1 MEVRRVIEPT
11 VEELLN
17 DPIARLLMTRDGLT
31 RDVVRECIR
40 DARRK
45 FTVREWHERG
55 ATEEIARASIDLVA

>member
-1 MEVRRVIEPT
+1 VIEPT

-31 RDVVRECIR
+31 QEIVHACIS

-45 FTVREWHERG
+45 VKVREWHEHG
-55 ATEEIARASIDLVA
+55 AVEQVARVPADLVA